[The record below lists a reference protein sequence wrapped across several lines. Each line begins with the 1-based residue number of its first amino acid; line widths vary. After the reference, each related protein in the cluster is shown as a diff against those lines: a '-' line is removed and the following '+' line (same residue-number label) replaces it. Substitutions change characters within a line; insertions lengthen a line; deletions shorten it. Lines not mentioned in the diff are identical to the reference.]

1 MQEVFEKIIEKLEKE
16 KSSYFLTI
24 ANTGNEHLDSV
35 YEKVGDSIDKAI
47 EIVKQAAADYSN
59 GWIPV
64 ECGEADTEPV
74 KDCEIWVTRK
84 NCFGDV
90 WVQKCPYY
98 VGDGFWDGVIA
109 WKPLEEKPEPYQS
122 KGE

>member
-1 MQEVFEKIIEKLEKE
+1 MQEVFSKIIEKLERLKTPCE
-16 KSSYFLTI
+16 LGMIENGRYVLR
-24 ANTGNEHLDSV
+24 
-35 YEKVGDSIDKAI
+35 DKAI
-47 EIVKQAAADYSN
+47 EIVKQEAADYSN
-59 GWIPV
+59 GWILV

-109 WKPLEEKPEPYQS
+109 WKPLEEQPEPYQP